1 MESSVALLR
10 GCINNSASFQQL
22 RYYMNVAVFGSE
34 MQRVESVLKQS
45 SMFIQTLYSLK

>member
-22 RYYMNVAVFGSE
+22 RHHINVAVFGSE
-34 MQRVESVLKQS
+34 MQRVESILKQS
-45 SMFIQTLYSLK
+45 LMFIQTLYSLK